1 VPDEAATVVRF
12 PIGDRNSKFT
22 RAFDHVGRAVGAEGI
37 LTPIQAPNANADAE
51 RWVGTV
57 RRECLDQLLIAGRRQ
72 LGRVLDR
79 YVEHDNRH
87 RPHRGLGLSAP
98 EPSERCQQVDASA
111 AVRQLH
117 RRDVL
122 GGLLPEY
129 ERSMTPGRPPAPH
142 GRQRRGWPTTG
153 SSRPIRPCSTRRSTP
168 QAVTGLET
176 EAAWKRVAGVTG
188 RPVAWSATP

>member
-57 RRECLDQLLIAGRRQ
+57 RREWLDHLLIAGRRQ

-122 GGLLPEY
+122 GGLLHEY
-129 ERSMTPGRPPAPH
+129 ERSMT
-142 GRQRRGWPTTG
+142 TG
-153 SSRPIRPCSTRRSTP
+153 QLLAP
-168 QAVTGLET
+168 QAPAERQAKDPKQPPT
-176 EAAWKRVAGVTG
+176 AGG
-188 RPVAWSATP
+188 RGGAG